1 MFEIVFDWPW
11 FVAVAGI
18 LIAIFASGHVVL
30 YKRESRAAVAWVG
43 LIWLTPFIGT
53 LLYYVFGINRI
64 QRRARRLRR
73 RRPHLKG
80 THEPGTGSTKPGQAV
95 SLPMLEQLVR
105 HVTRKHLLPG
115 NRIQALQNGE
125 EAYPAMLAA
134 IEQARHSVSLSS
146 YIFDNDPVG
155 LRFVDA
161 LQKAVARGVEAR
173 VLIDDIGV
181 HYTLP
186 SIQRPLRR
194 AGVKLALFL
203 PSLFPWYFPYAN
215 LRSHRKIMVVDGRVG
230 FTGGMNVRAGHDLS
244 TSPRHP
250 IQDLHFR
257 IDGPAVLHLQ
267 ETFADDWHYTTRE
280 ILDGERWFPPLE
292 PQGPVLAR
300 GVTSGPDDD
309 YDKMRLTYLGAL
321 SCAQSTVRI
330 LTPYFL
336 PDTGLI
342 SALSV
347 AAMRGVQ
354 VDILVPEQNNL
365 RLVQWASMA
374 MLWQVLEH
382 GCRVW
387 LTPPPFD
394 HTKLLLV
401 DGVWTLLGSANWD
414 ARSLRLNFE
423 FDLECYD
430 GELANSADELVRRK
444 LDKARRLTM
453 ADINRRS
460 LPAKLRD
467 GVARLFNPYL

>member
-11 FVAVAGI
+11 FVAVSGVV
-18 LIAIFASGHVVL
+18 IAICASGHVVL

-43 LIWLTPFIGT
+43 LIWLAPFIGT

-73 RRPHLKG
+73 RRPHLQR
-80 THEPGTGSTKPGQAV
+80 TQEPGTESAEPSKSAP
-95 SLPMLEQLVR
+95 LPMLEKLVR
-105 HVTRKHLLPG
+105 HATRKHLLPG
-115 NRIQALQNGE
+115 NRIQMLRNGE

-134 IEQARHSVSLSS
+134 IDEAQRSVSLSS
-146 YIFDNDPVG
+146 YIFDNDPAG
-155 LRFVDA
+155 TRFVDS
-161 LQKAVARGVEAR
+161 LQRAVARGAEAR

-181 HYTLP
+181 HYTWP
-186 SIQRPLRR
+186 SIQGPLRR
-194 AGVKLALFL
+194 AGVKTALFL
-203 PSLFPWYFPYAN
+203 PSFFPWYFPYAN
-215 LRSHRKIMVVDGRVG
+215 LRSHRKILVVDGRVG
-230 FTGGMNVRAGHDLS
+230 FTGGMNLRAGHDLS
-244 TSPRHP
+244 IAPRHP

-267 ETFADDWHYTTRE
+267 EVFADDWHYTTRE
-280 ILDGERWFPPLE
+280 VLDGERWFPPLE
-292 PQGPVLAR
+292 PQGHVLAR
-300 GVTSGPDDD
+300 GITSGPDDD
-309 YDKMRLTYLGAL
+309 YDKMRLTFLGAL

-330 LTPYFL
+330 VTPYFL
-336 PDTGLI
+336 PDAGLI

-347 AAMRGVQ
+347 AAMRGVR
-354 VDILVPEQNNL
+354 VDILLPEKNNL

-430 GELANSADELVRRK
+430 GELTAAADEHVRKK